1 MSSPVVTG
9 TFSGPAESGPIV
21 ATVAPVPLPA
31 LQTIDFW

>member
-9 TFSGPAESGPIV
+9 TSTGPGLSGPIV